1 MWSGPLQNS
10 YRCPRQ
16 LEFVADSGD
25 CGVQARCEA
34 WLHRTGGFAR
44 MARFGSNSRSGL
56 LERQADTA
64 VYSTQ
69 ATMQIE

>member
-1 MWSGPLQNS
+1 
-10 YRCPRQ
+10 
-16 LEFVADSGD
+16 
-25 CGVQARCEA
+25 
-34 WLHRTGGFAR
+34 
-44 MARFGSNSRSGL
+44 MARFGSNSRAGL

>member
-1 MWSGPLQNS
+1 
-10 YRCPRQ
+10 
-16 LEFVADSGD
+16 
-25 CGVQARCEA
+25 
-34 WLHRTGGFAR
+34 